1 MQCMIRLDD
10 ITPDMDW
17 EKFNRAEQIFDRY
30 GICPLLGIVPD
41 NRDSKLHYQERNGD
55 FLQRVRICQDKGWS
69 VAQHGTYHVYETKDS
84 GLLGLNNNSEY
95 AGLPYEVQLKKLK
108 AGRDILQANGICT
121 NIFMAPGH
129 TYDTDTIKAL
139 KECGF
144 EVVTDGLYSKPYRD
158 RGVLFVPCRMT
169 RMCKVK
175 GIDTLCLHTN
185 LMNDDDFR
193 ELEEFCKKN
202 KEKIV
207 PFYPEEFE
215 ATKVNRNIYIRLY
228 EKLMLQKRRIKNRVA
243 HSNRFVWYMEWTN
256 HKNSKIKWVK
266 RILCIPVLLFKR

>member
-41 NRDSKLHYQERNGD
+41 NRDSKLHYQERNED
-55 FLQRVRICQDKGWS
+55 FLQRIKICLDKGWS

-95 AGLPYEVQLKKLK
+95 AGLPYEVQFKKLK
-108 AGRDILQANGICT
+108 TGRDILQTNDIRT

-129 TYDTDTIKAL
+129 TYDADTIKAL

-158 RGVLFVPCRMT
+158 QGLLFVPCRMT
-169 RMCKVK
+169 GNYKIK
-175 GIDTLCLHTN
+175 GIDTVCLHTN
-185 LMNDDDFR
+185 LMNDEDFR

-215 ATKVNRNIYIRLY
+215 VTKVKRNIYIRLY

-243 HSNRFVWYMEWTN
+243 HSKRLIWYMEWTN
-256 HKNSKIKWVK
+256 HKNSKIKWIK

>member
-41 NRDSKLHYQERNGD
+41 NRDSKLHYQEKNGD
-55 FLQRVRICQDKGWS
+55 FLQRIKICLDKGWS

-95 AGLPYEVQLKKLK
+95 AGLPYEVQFKKLK
-108 AGRDILQANGICT
+108 AGRDILQANNIWT

-129 TYDTDTIKAL
+129 TYDADTIKAL

-158 RGVLFVPCRMT
+158 QGLLFVPCRMT
-169 RMCKVK
+169 GNYKIK
-175 GIDTLCLHTN
+175 GIDTVCLHTN
-185 LMNDDDFR
+185 LMNDEDFR

-215 ATKVNRNIYIRLY
+215 VTKVKRNIYIRLY

-243 HSNRFVWYMEWTN
+243 HSKRLIWYMEWTN
-256 HKNSKIKWVK
+256 HKNSKIKWIK